1 MSRYCTDW
9 QDICALSELNPGE
22 GVCALVQ
29 DQHLALFLLRS
40 GQLFALD
47 NHDPLG
53 KANSVFRARIDEES
67 RTLALE
73 AAGQKRRYC
82 LHSGRNLEQQEVSLA
97 TFPVRVKNN
106 RVQLALG

>member
-1 MSRYCTDW
+1 MSRDCPDW
-9 QDICALSELNPGE
+9 QDICALSELIPGE

-29 DQHLALFLLRS
+29 DQQLALFLLRS

-53 KANSVFRARIDEES
+53 KANSIFRARVDEES

-73 AAGQKRRYC
+73 AAGQPRRYC
-82 LHSGRNLEQQEVSLA
+82 LHSGRNLEQREISLA
-97 TFPVRVKNN
+97 TFPVRVRNN
-106 RVQLALG
+106 RVQLALE